1 MRRRNIFALVDCNNF
16 YVSCE
21 RVFDP
26 KLTGRV
32 VVVLSNNDG
41 CIISR
46 SAEAKAAGVKMGAP
60 LFQAQAL
67 LDAHDAAIFSSNYAL
82 YGDMSRRVAET
93 LEAFTPEVELY
104 SIDEAFLN
112 LDGCS
117 GGGGAESLSDTGRKI
132 RATVERWTGIPVC
145 IGIAETKTLAKV
157 AVAVA
162 KHSQKA
168 RGVVNLVDPTYL
180 KQALERVKVEDV
192 WGIGPNYARRLK
204 AAGIKTALDL
214 RATDVP
220 LWRRRA
226 SVMLER
232 VIYELRGVSCLPLE
246 LCPPPRR
253 SLTVSRS
260 FGAPVESLAD
270 LREAVAFYATRAG
283 EKLRRRNL
291 VANALVVF
299 LSTNRFADAPVY
311 APSATVSLP
320 CATSYTA
327 DLIRCAHH
335 ALDKIYSAGHRFKKA
350 GVMLVGL
357 VPAAPVQQSMFV
369 STERADRLMHALDR
383 INARMGSHTL
393 RYGALGLKQR
403 GRWQALCDRRSPRFT
418 TRWDELLT
426 LNLRATR
433 G

>member
-1 MRRRNIFALVDCNNF
+1 MRRQVFALVDCNNF

-46 SAEAKAAGVKMGAP
+46 SEEAKAAGVKMGAP
-60 LFQAQAL
+60 LFRAQSL
-67 LDAHDAAIFSSNYAL
+67 LDAHAAAIFSSNYAL

-93 LEAFTPEVELY
+93 LEEFTPEVELY

-112 LDGCS
+112 LDGC
-117 GGGGAESLSDTGRKI
+117 GGEEKLSETARKI
-132 RATVERWTGIPVC
+132 RATVEQWTGIPVC

-162 KHSQKA
+162 KRSQKA

-180 KQALERVKVEDV
+180 KHALERVKVEDV
-192 WGIGPNYARRLK
+192 WGIGPNYARHLK

-214 RATDVP
+214 RGTDAR

-226 SVMLER
+226 GITLER
-232 VIYELRGVSCLPLE
+232 VIHELRGVSCLPLE
-246 LCPPPRR
+246 LCPPPRK

-260 FGAPVESLAD
+260 FGVPVESLAD
-270 LREAVAFYATRAG
+270 LREAVATYAARAG

-291 VANALVVF
+291 VANALIVF
-299 LSTNRFADAPVY
+299 LSTNRFADEPLY
-311 APSATVSLP
+311 APSVAVTLP

-393 RYGALGLKQR
+393 RYGALGLKKH
-403 GRWQALCDRRSPRFT
+403 GCWQTLCDRRSPRFT
-418 TRWDELLT
+418 TCWNELLT
-426 LNLRATR
+426 LNLRSTR

>member
-1 MRRRNIFALVDCNNF
+1 MRRKVFALVDCNNF

-21 RVFDP
+21 RVFNP
-26 KLTGRV
+26 RLAGRV

-46 SAEAKAAGVKMGAP
+46 SEEAKAIGVKMGAP
-60 LFQAQAL
+60 LYQAQTL
-67 LDAHDAAIFSSNYAL
+67 LDAHRAAIFSSNYAL

-93 LEAFTPEVELY
+93 LEEFTPDIEPY

-112 LDGCS
+112 LDYTDGEEKL
-117 GGGGAESLSDTGRKI
+117 GDTGQEI
-132 RATVERWTGIPVC
+132 RRRVERWTGIPVC

-157 AVAVA
+157 AVEIA
-162 KHSQKA
+162 KHSERA

-180 KQALERVKVEDV
+180 KHALARVRIENV
-192 WGIGPNYARRLK
+192 WGIGPGHARRLK

-214 RATDVP
+214 RDTDAAR
-220 LWRRRA
+220 WRTRA
-226 SVMLER
+226 NVMLER

-260 FGAPVESLAD
+260 FGAPVETLAE
-270 LREAVAFYATRAG
+270 LREAVAAYAVRAG
-283 EKLRRRNL
+283 EKLRQRKL

-299 LSTNRFADAPVY
+299 LSTNRFAGETLH
-311 APSATVSLP
+311 APSAAVTLP

-327 DLIRCAHH
+327 DLIVHAHR
-335 ALDKIYSAGHRFKKA
+335 ALEKIYSAGHRFKKA

-357 VPAAPVQQSMFV
+357 APAPPVQTNLFISN
-369 STERADRLMHALDR
+369 ERADRLMNALDQ
-383 INARMGSHTL
+383 INARMGSDTIS
-393 RYGALGLKQR
+393 YGALGLKR
-403 GRWQALCDRRSPRFT
+403 RMGWQTVCERRSPRCT
-418 TRWDELLT
+418 TRWDELLI
-426 LNLRATR
+426 LH
-433 G
+433 